1 MSPRAQARPPAR
13 RLTALFL
20 VLALGFVSIAV
31 RLTMLQLGDAPQY
44 VAMARDQ
51 RVRHV
56 ALPATRG
63 AIYDRDGNELA
74 ISLPAKAVF
83 ADPSM
88 VEDPQSTAAS
98 LSPLLGIPPEQ
109 LGEQLAAG
117 GRFVYL
123 ARRITPEVATRI
135 ERLELPG
142 IGFLDESRRS
152 YPAKTLASQVL
163 GFVGLDGGGLAGLE
177 SQHDELLAG
186 VPGEMVV
193 ERDPT
198 GRRIPHG
205 EGHLRSPVAGSD
217 LLLTIDRRLQFRAQQ
232 ALVRAVKANGAKGGT
247 VVIMEPGTGEIL
259 AMATYPWF
267 DANRPQDAPADAL
280 RNRAITD
287 VYEPGSVNKVI
298 TASAAMEEGIV
309 DVHEVFDVPDSL
321 QVGPK
326 LFHDAHPHA
335 PMKMQLADIL
345 AESSNVGAI
354 KIAQRVG
361 KTTMQRYLK
370 RFGFGR
376 RTQVGFPGE
385 GEGILPPTDEW
396 WETGIGTIPIG
407 QGIAVTPLQI
417 AAVYATIANGGVW
430 VQPRLVR
437 GVVDAEGTVKDA
449 PTPKRRRVVS
459 ADTARAMTQ
468 MLAYAVE
475 TGTGTEAQIPGY
487 WVAGKTG
494 TARKPENG
502 TYGTKYIASFIGFAP
517 AEDPDLVVAAI
528 LDEPTTIY
536 GGVAAAPLFQE
547 VTRFALASRHVP
559 TASPLPDPPSAREP

>member
-1 MSPRAQARPPAR
+1 MSKGTQARPPAR

-20 VLALGFVSIAV
+20 VLATGFVSIAV
-31 RLTMLQLGDAPQY
+31 RLTMLQLRDAPQY

-51 RVRHV
+51 RVRRV
-56 ALPATRG
+56 TLPATRG

-74 ISLPAKAVF
+74 ISLPAKAVY
-83 ADPSM
+83 ADPSQM
-88 VEDPQSTAAS
+88 ADPVATAAA
-98 LSPLLGIPPEQ
+98 
-109 LGEQLAAG
+109 LAPALEVPAGDLMERLRAG
-117 GRFVYL
+117 GSFVYL
-123 ARRITPEVATRI
+123 ARRVLPQVAKRV

-142 IGFLDESRRS
+142 IGLLDESRRS
-152 YPAKTLASQVL
+152 YPARTLASQVV
-163 GFVGLDGGGLAGLE
+163 GFTGLDGQGLAGLE
-177 SQHDELLAG
+177 SHYERVLAG
-186 VPGEMVV
+186 RAGEMMV
-193 ERDPT
+193 ERDPA
-198 GRRIPHG
+198 GRRIPQG
-205 EGHLRSPVAGSD
+205 SGRVVPPVAGSD
-217 LLLTIDRRLQFRAQQ
+217 LVLTIDRRIQFRAQQ
-232 ALVRAVKANGAKGGT
+232 ALVRAVERNGAKGGT
-247 VVIMEPGTGEIL
+247 VVILQPATGEVL

-267 DANRPQDAPADAL
+267 DSNDPQGAPVDAI

-298 TASAAMEEGIV
+298 VASAALEEGIV
-309 DVHEVFDVPDSL
+309 DVHKVFDVPDSL

-335 PMKMQLADIL
+335 PMKMQLADII

-354 KIAQRVG
+354 KVAQLVG
-361 KTTMQRYLK
+361 KERMQRYLK

-417 AAVYATIANGGVW
+417 AAVYATIANAGVW

-437 GVVDAEGTVKDA
+437 GVVDAQGRLERTGA
-449 PTPKRRRVVS
+449 PKRRRVVS
-459 ADTARAMTQ
+459 ADTARTITQ

-502 TYGTKYIASFIGFAP
+502 TYGTKYIATFIGFAP

-559 TASPLPDPPSAREP
+559 TASPLPSPPSAREP